1 MRAPRSLVLSVTYC
15 SLATD
20 AKLNATHIGAGDELV
35 VGGKEVSGLAERLP
49 IAAWLTAVVLRLKS
63 VWSRVYAPQGC

>member
-35 VGGKEVSGLAERLP
+35 VGGKEVSGLAKRLP
-49 IAAWLTAVVLRLKS
+49 VAA
-63 VWSRVYAPQGC
+63 